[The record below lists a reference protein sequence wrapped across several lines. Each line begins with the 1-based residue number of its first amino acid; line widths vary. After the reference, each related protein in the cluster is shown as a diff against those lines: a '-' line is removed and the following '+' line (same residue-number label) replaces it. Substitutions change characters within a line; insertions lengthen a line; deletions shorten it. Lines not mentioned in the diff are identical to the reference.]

1 MQVCVLWGH
10 DRPAPFQTVHHGNA
24 GNGKKAGRQGIAA
37 SQNVQFGARRAKS
50 TDELSGMY
58 RPFGHADAQLSLRNS
73 DEVGS
78 ALLIEA
84 THQIATLSLPED
96 EHTFVS
102 DQMDNRD
109 K

>member
-10 DRPAPFQTVHHGNA
+10 DRPAPFQTVHPGNA

-58 RPFGHADAQLSLRNS
+58 RRHADAQLSLRNS
-73 DEVGS
+73 DEVVA

-96 EHTFVS
+96 EYTFVS
-102 DQMDNRD
+102 DQMDN
-109 K
+109 